1 LSCPTAMVK
10 EEQIALRKS
19 AEDAVNILRN
29 YSKYLNND
37 HAIVSPIISESFDII
52 PSVKDI
58 KLKYDEKVDR
68 LKDIDRKPIDWIYDE
83 ATCAQLVFLYG
94 LIQHKFDGN
103 SADLFK
109 LFGHVKSDGRSVLR
123 IGSLDIGGGTS
134 DLMICEYELNYNDST
149 ELNPNPLYFE
159 SFHSA
164 GDDLLKNI
172 IQFILIEGRSSSVNG
187 IYSEG
192 LIENNGFELYGSQIS
207 DKLNGFFGKDA
218 ATMSYLT
225 RMMRV
230 NFINQI
236 GIPFAHYVMNYAN
249 GNETFEASFK
259 DIFQKNQPTTD
270 VLKYFND
277 HFGFKIEE
285 LKFTVDPTI
294 VNRIIRTTFSK
305 LITQIA
311 KLMHAY
317 RCDYVIISG
326 RPCSFKEIERLF
338 NEIHPVQPNRFIN
351 LNTYW
356 IGKWYP
362 FSDDNGYVKDP
373 KTIVATGALIGF
385 MATRFFKLNKF
396 KIKPNNLIL
405 KLNSTANYLGKIK
418 DNVMN
423 DLYLKNH
430 PEKNQIG
437 KFKIYEIPHYIGI
450 KNINSSN
457 YPARN
462 IFQIQYNDKY
472 IQSLSQNNQ
481 ANSFQNAIN
490 RFNSK
495 LPYEITVSREFDV
508 DKEKVTID
516 DVVDANGDSQASKL
530 FDLKLIT
537 LSDEN
542 GYWFDTAEFTLTIN
556 SKK

>member
-1 LSCPTAMVK
+1 
-10 EEQIALRKS
+10 
-19 AEDAVNILRN
+19 
-29 YSKYLNND
+29 
-37 HAIVSPIISESFDII
+37 
-52 PSVKDI
+52 
-58 KLKYDEKVDR
+58 
-68 LKDIDRKPIDWIYDE
+68 
-83 ATCAQLVFLYG
+83 
-94 LIQHKFDGN
+94 
-103 SADLFK
+103 
-109 LFGHVKSDGRSVLR
+109 
-123 IGSLDIGGGTS
+123 
-134 DLMICEYELNYNDST
+134 
-149 ELNPNPLYFE
+149 
-159 SFHSA
+159 
-164 GDDLLKNI
+164 
-172 IQFILIEGRSSSVNG
+172 
-187 IYSEG
+187 
-192 LIENNGFELYGSQIS
+192 
-207 DKLNGFFGKDA
+207 
-218 ATMSYLT
+218 
-225 RMMRV
+225 
-230 NFINQI
+230 
-236 GIPFAHYVMNYAN
+236 
-249 GNETFEASFK
+249 
-259 DIFQKNQPTTD
+259 
-270 VLKYFND
+270 
-277 HFGFKIEE
+277 
-285 LKFTVDPTI
+285 
-294 VNRIIRTTFSK
+294 
-305 LITQIA
+305 
-311 KLMHAY
+311 
-317 RCDYVIISG
+317 
-326 RPCSFKEIERLF
+326 
-338 NEIHPVQPNRFIN
+338 
-351 LNTYW
+351 
-356 IGKWYP
+356 
-362 FSDDNGYVKDP
+362 
-373 KTIVATGALIGF
+373 